1 MLKNRSRLITIVMTG
16 VLALSTAGIGLVST
30 AQAATKHKAKTYN
43 VAYLSY
49 GVANSYDAP
58 MLAAAKAVAL
68 TTGHVNVT
76 VFDSQSTDT
85 IQESQLQDVVNS
97 KKYQGIIVQP
107 IYGQVL
113 IPEIKVAIKKGIK
126 VVNIDQILGTNYA
139 SDQIEV
145 KVSRATSCSSHQRL
159 VHSWRRRR
167 FWRALVRI
175 PARSLSCTT
184 T

>member
-30 AQAATKHKAKTYN
+30 AQAATKHKVKTYN

-68 TTGHVNVT
+68 TTGHINVT

-85 IQESQLQDVVNS
+85 IQVSQLQDVVNS
-97 KKYQGIIVQP
+97 HKYQG
-107 IYGQVL
+107 
-113 IPEIKVAIKKGIK
+113 
-126 VVNIDQILGTNYA
+126 
-139 SDQIEV
+139 S
-145 KVSRATSCSSHQRL
+145 SCSRFTARCSFLKSRWRSRTASRL
-159 VHSWRRRR
+159 
-167 FWRALVRI
+167 
-175 PARSLSCTT
+175 
-184 T
+184 

>member
-1 MLKNRSRLITIVMTG
+1 MKTKLRWLVGLAAGATLLSSAVMGMG
-16 VLALSTAGIGLVST
+16 V
-30 AQAATKHKAKTYN
+30 AQAATKHKVKTYN

-85 IQESQLQDVVNS
+85 IQVSQLQDVVNS
-97 KKYQGIIVQP
+97 GKYQGIIVQP

-113 IPEIKVAIKKGIK
+113 IPEIKVAIKKGIIST
-126 VVNIDQILGTNYA
+126 V
-139 SDQIEV
+139 
-145 KVSRATSCSSHQRL
+145 
-159 VHSWRRRR
+159 
-167 FWRALVRI
+167 
-175 PARSLSCTT
+175 
-184 T
+184 